1 MYLKIKVDILHWIIY
16 MYIRA
21 FTILAFS
28 ITAFEIDIKIKDILF
43 TIYFFLYTTFQR
55 YINMVSNMMSLI
67 VIHRRAFDFNC
78 QF

>member
-21 FTILAFS
+21 FTILASS

-43 TIYFFLYTTFQR
+43 TIYFF
-55 YINMVSNMMSLI
+55 
-67 VIHRRAFDFNC
+67 IHDIPKIH
-78 QF
+78 

>member
-1 MYLKIKVDILHWIIY
+1 MYLKIKVEILHWIIY

-43 TIYFFLYTTFQR
+43 TIYFFIHDIPKVHKYGFK
-55 YINMVSNMMSLI
+55 YDVINCDTPSGI
-67 VIHRRAFDFNC
+67 
-78 QF
+78 